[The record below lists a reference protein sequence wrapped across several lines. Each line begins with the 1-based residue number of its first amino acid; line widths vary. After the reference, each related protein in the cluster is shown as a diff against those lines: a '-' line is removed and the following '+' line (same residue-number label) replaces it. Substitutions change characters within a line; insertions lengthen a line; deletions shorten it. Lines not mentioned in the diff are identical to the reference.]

1 MAKRNELALNDLC
14 QVREALKAKLQEL
27 LKADASRIPALTL
40 ELQRLRVAA
49 IMLKEMDEG
58 VVDPAAYKELALLN
72 RMIANSDVEGE
83 AARQESEQDMARASR
98 LLAERGVSALS
109 AQRIIRVL
117 TAASATPEA
126 PAEEADDV
134 TDLDPDADAEPTRRA
149 G

>member
-1 MAKRNELALNDLC
+1 
-14 QVREALKAKLQEL
+14 
-27 LKADASRIPALTL
+27 
-40 ELQRLRVAA
+40 
-49 IMLKEMDEG
+49 
-58 VVDPAAYKELALLN
+58 
-72 RMIANSDVEGE
+72 
-83 AARQESEQDMARASR
+83 MARASR